1 MTSHDHH
8 ISISREITWPPYI
21 HITHHRHPDDITWP
35 PYIHITHHRHPDDI
49 TWPPYIHIT
58 QHHMTSRWHHMTLHN
73 ITWPRWQHTSSH
85 TTSHDVQMTSHD
97 ITQHTPSHTSHDIT
111 TIFHNVIT
119 YVLVLVYLPHFRV
132 ALSDVVDWDS
142 DERVE
147 DYACVCPAVVGVFSH
162 PFCRA
167 GTVAEWFSWP
177 VRSKC
182 VWWRGVACIRGEG
195 VVKWNENVQKNCSNL
210 SITHQWN

>member
-1 MTSHDHH
+1 MTTIYHDITDIQMTSHDHH
-8 ISISREITWPPYI
+8 ISTLHNITW
-21 HITHHRHPDDITWP
+21 
-35 PYIHITHHRHPDDI
+35 HPDDI

-58 QHHMTSRWHHMTLHN
+58 QHHMTSRWHHMTS
-73 ITWPRWQHTSSH
+73 QHTSSH
-85 TTSHDVQMTSHD
+85 S
-97 ITQHTPSHTSHDIT
+97 TSHDIT

-167 GTVAEWFSWP
+167 GTAAEWFSWP

-182 VWWRGVACIRGEG
+182 VWWRRGVACIRGGG

-210 SITHQWN
+210 SITNTSMKLTNNQ